1 MSEPSITYDPQEF
14 YRTLSEIQGY
24 FAELR
29 YIDTAMAFLEEEKA
43 SWWHQT
49 PVGPGTHY
57 IEVRFGPTFPFTKI
71 YHVPADYVR
80 MPWHDSRKDEV
91 EEHLR
96 TLAREAATW
105 AATEVDAITTRV
117 KPYTWP
123 AGAWYESQ
131 CIEPILSAH
140 DALADEV
147 SADFGK
153 LSHSLGN
160 WEGEAADNFAT
171 NFYNPFE
178 HILRSQKQLLTAL
191 AAGVTAA
198 KAIAESTQH
207 SLMNVV
213 HYTGEAL
220 REQLELAQSMAE
232 LARQESL
239 RNILIIAG
247 GAATVFGGILGG
259 ATATVGGLWVA
270 SSGVVAGGVSIAA
283 TTIPDGGWAALNLQ
297 GSTAADLLD
306 SVSDAIGQIVENDS
320 DQHAALQEVT
330 QEALDRVDSL
340 RIGDGDGRLIPVE
353 PNIVSGVDG
362 NDFYL
367 P

>member
-1 MSEPSITYDPQEF
+1 
-14 YRTLSEIQGY
+14 
-24 FAELR
+24 
-29 YIDTAMAFLEEEKA
+29 
-43 SWWHQT
+43 
-49 PVGPGTHY
+49 
-57 IEVRFGPTFPFTKI
+57 
-71 YHVPADYVR
+71 
-80 MPWHDSRKDEV
+80 
-91 EEHLR
+91 
-96 TLAREAATW
+96 
-105 AATEVDAITTRV
+105 
-117 KPYTWP
+117 
-123 AGAWYESQ
+123 
-131 CIEPILSAH
+131 
-140 DALADEV
+140 
-147 SADFGK
+147 
-153 LSHSLGN
+153 
-160 WEGEAADNFAT
+160 
-171 NFYNPFE
+171 
-178 HILRSQKQLLTAL
+178 
-191 AAGVTAA
+191 
-198 KAIAESTQH
+198 
-207 SLMNVV
+207 MNVV

-247 GAATVFGGILGG
+247 GAATVFGGIIGG

-320 DQHAALQEVT
+320 DQHAALREVT

-340 RIGDGDGRLIPVE
+340 RSGDEDGRLIPVE
-353 PNIVSGVDG
+353 PNIASGVDG

>member
-1 MSEPSITYDPQEF
+1 MAEPSITFNPREF
-14 YRTLSEIQGY
+14 HRKLSEIQGY
-24 FAELR
+24 FAELY
-29 YIDTAMAFLEEEKA
+29 YIDTAMAFLEKEEA

-57 IEVRFGPTFPFTKI
+57 IEARFGTTFPFTKI

-80 MPWHDSRKDEV
+80 LPWHESRKEEV
-91 EEHLR
+91 EEHLQ
-96 TLAREAATW
+96 TLANDAETW
-105 AATEVDAITTRV
+105 AATEVNAITTRV

-123 AGAWYESQ
+123 VGAWYESQ
-131 CIEPILSAH
+131 CIQPILSAH
-140 DALADEV
+140 DMLTDEV

-160 WEGEAADNFAT
+160 WEGDAADNFAT

-178 HILRSQKQLLTAL
+178 HTLRSQKQLLTAL

-207 SLMNVV
+207 SLINVV

-239 RNILIIAG
+239 RNILVIAG

-259 ATATVGGLWVA
+259 ATATAGGLWVA

-283 TTIPDGGWAALNLQ
+283 TTIPDGGWAALDLQ
-297 GSTAADLLD
+297 GSTAADLLR
-306 SVSDAIGQIVENDS
+306 SVSDAIGQIIENDS
-320 DQHAALQEVT
+320 DQHAALRDVT
-330 QEALDRVDSL
+330 QEALNRVDSL
-340 RIGDGDGRLIPVE
+340 RSGDEDGRLIPVE
-353 PNIVSGVDG
+353 PNILSGVDG
-362 NDFYL
+362 TDFYL